1 MSAMVVVLLLLLL
14 LLVMLVM
21 LFVIII
27 VFFMT
32 AIGARTAAVS
42 LYRTADLFIWN
53 EHFQCWI
60 KNTCAVAYKMLLS
73 LIAYIPRISSNAYIA
88 NLYAFAYHPCGGT
101 R

>member
-1 MSAMVVVLLLLLL
+1 MSTMVVVL

-21 LFVIII
+21 LFVII
-27 VFFMT
+27 VFFMI
-32 AIGARTAAVS
+32 AIGARTAAAL
-42 LYRTADLFIWN
+42 LYRTADLFIGN

-60 KNTCAVAYKMLLS
+60 KNSCAVAYKMLLS

-88 NLYAFAYHPCGGT
+88 NLYAFAYHPRGGT

>member
-1 MSAMVVVLLLLLL
+1 MSTMVVVL

-60 KNTCAVAYKMLLS
+60 KNACAVAYKMLLS

-88 NLYAFAYHPCGGT
+88 NLYAFAYHGRGGT

>member
-1 MSAMVVVLLLLLL
+1 MSTMVVL

-27 VFFMT
+27 VFFMI

-42 LYRTADLFIWN
+42 LYRTADLFIGN

-60 KNTCAVAYKMLLS
+60 KNSCAVAYKMTLY
-73 LIAYIPRISSNAYIA
+73 LIAYIPRISSSAYIA
-88 NLYAFAYHPCGGT
+88 NLYAFAYHPRGGT

>member
-1 MSAMVVVLLLLLL
+1 MSTMVVVLL

-27 VFFMT
+27 VFFMI
-32 AIGARTAAVS
+32 AIGARTAAAS
-42 LYRTADLFIWN
+42 LYRTADLFTGN

-60 KNTCAVAYKMLLS
+60 KNSCAVAYKLTLS
-73 LIAYIPRISSNAYIA
+73 SSAYIPILSSSAYIA
-88 NLYAFAYHPCGGT
+88 SLYAFAYHGRGGT